1 MRRVKI
7 LYENKFK
14 LDWEEKKKGNRVR
27 KKMEKSRIK
36 INVDFSKISRI
47 LSVSRLIFNTKG
59 GDGITLAKRD
69 ELARSLEKYLEN
81 LPYLS
86 KVKKRCKNGYR
97 LNKTN
102 KTKKNVRSSMSIS
115 ERTNKTKK
123 NVRSSMSIS
132 ERTNKTK
139 KNVRSSMSIS
149 ERTNKT
155 KKNVRSSMSISEK
168 RLKYRDRNGKLTG
181 FYTRLRREIE
191 MRDKIQRN
199 GMSMNFVKKQDIK
212 DIKLSEYMK

>member
-1 MRRVKI
+1 MRRVKS

-86 KVKKRCKNGYR
+86 KIKKRCKNGYR

-115 ERTNKTKK
+115 ERA
-123 NVRSSMSIS
+123 
-132 ERTNKTK
+132 
-139 KNVRSSMSIS
+139 
-149 ERTNKT
+149 NKT

-181 FYTRLRREIE
+181 FYTRLRGEIE
-191 MRDKIQRN
+191 MRNKIQRN

>member
-1 MRRVKI
+1 VRRVKS

-86 KVKKRCKNGYR
+86 KIKKRCKNGYR

-115 ERTNKTKK
+115 ERANKTKK

-132 ERTNKTK
+132 ERA
-139 KNVRSSMSIS
+139 
-149 ERTNKT
+149 NKT

-191 MRDKIQRN
+191 MRNKIQRN